1 MGDARLRELERRW
14 TETQAPADEAAY
26 LRARLHAGTLTR
38 SQVEL
43 WAYCERPAALLAL
56 PDPGPAPPAQLMRWV
71 EGLERFGRRPCAAAA
86 VAALAFVWPALEA
99 LPPHILEPLARA
111 RALAEEWV
119 RSPSFAV
126 RSRVDE
132 AAQAVRFELHDLRSP
147 PDRRRMNAHH
157 ALKAASSRFGEVR
170 LLGVRRCEPCVYL
183 AKLLGDPRLLKALV
197 GRGGLRCDVVVAGT
211 ITRGDAVVPA

>member
-111 RALAEEWV
+111 RVLAEEWV

-157 ALKAASSRFGEVR
+157 ALKAALDTIVGDGFAARAAT
-170 LLGVRRCEPCVYL
+170 CVDL
-183 AKLLGDPRLLKALV
+183 ASPFALSDTRVNLMNIGPSEALV
-197 GRGGLRCDVVVAGT
+197 RAVRAAVEGLVL
-211 ITRGDAVVPA
+211 